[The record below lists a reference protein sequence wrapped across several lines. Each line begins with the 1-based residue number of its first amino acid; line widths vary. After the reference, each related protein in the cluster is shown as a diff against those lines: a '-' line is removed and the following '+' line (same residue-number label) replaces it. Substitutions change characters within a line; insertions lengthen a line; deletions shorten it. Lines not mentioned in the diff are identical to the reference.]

1 MLEGKDV
8 GERVVVYDC
17 EGYFMGV
24 GLAERLAREGKR
36 VTYVTPSA
44 HPGAYMHYT
53 GEMARLHRLLHDV
66 GVRVVTERTLES
78 VAATGVR
85 AGSVWIEEDV
95 AELEADSVVLVTQ
108 RLSNDALYRELTADP
123 DALTREGVEAVYRIG
138 DCVAPRLIADCVF
151 DGHRLAREIDADDPS
166 RPLPFIR
173 ERRLAGEV
181 GDADYE
187 AQLRRARDT
196 AAV

>member
-24 GLAERLAREGKR
+24 GLAERLARNGKH
-36 VTYVTPSA
+36 VIYVTPGS

-53 GEMARLHRLLHDV
+53 GEMARLHRVLHDV
-66 GVRVVTERTLES
+66 GVGIVAERVLDS
-78 VAATGVR
+78 VDATGVR
-85 AGSVWIEEDV
+85 AASVWIEEDV
-95 AELEADSVVLVTQ
+95 AKLDADGVVLVTQ

-123 DALTREGVEAVYRIG
+123 GALEREGVEAVFRAG

-151 DGHRLAREIDADDPS
+151 DGHRLAREIDADDPG

-187 AQLRRARDT
+187 AQLVRARDSV
-196 AAV
+196 AV